1 MDDKAGDLR
10 RHAAHCRFMA
20 RSALTG
26 RMRTILSTMASE
38 LDDQADAMDALKPMV
53 PEG

>member
-26 RMRTILSTMASE
+26 RTRTILSTMASE
-38 LDDQADAMDALKPMV
+38 FDDQADAMAALKPIV
-53 PEG
+53 PEV

>member
-20 RSALTG
+20 RSSVTE
-26 RMRTILSTMASE
+26 RTRTILFTMAIE
-38 LDDQADAMDALKPMV
+38 LDGQADLIDAVRPV
-53 PEG
+53 DPE

>member
-20 RSALTG
+20 RSALSE
-26 RMRTILSTMASE
+26 RMRTILFTMATE
-38 LDDQADAMDALKPMV
+38 FDDQADAINAARPIV
-53 PEG
+53 PEC

>member
-1 MDDKAGDLR
+1 MNDKAGDLR

-20 RSALTG
+20 RSSFSQRT
-26 RMRTILSTMASE
+26 RTILCTMASE
-38 LDDQADAMDALKPMV
+38 FDEQADAMDAVKPID